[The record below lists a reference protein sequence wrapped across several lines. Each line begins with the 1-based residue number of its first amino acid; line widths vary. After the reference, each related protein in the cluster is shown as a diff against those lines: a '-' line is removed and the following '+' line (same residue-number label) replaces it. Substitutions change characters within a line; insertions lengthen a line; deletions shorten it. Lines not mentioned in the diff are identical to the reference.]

1 MTTKLKSSRRSMLAC
16 CTGQIAFLVFHLVGP
31 SMPAPPS
38 FHPLTLI
45 HCCIEITSVMVCCS
59 TTTDPNLFCGLPTGL
74 GDIWC
79 MTKCKVP
86 MFWNVWGFTLPDQ
99 LFWLVRF
106 SNSILVINKNCQPI
120 GEPDYT
126 RGLRLWPDKP
136 ARTGFLL
143 ILLCLPAWSCCRCCV
158 ANQIS
163 TRLSRVL
170 KNTPKSKSISFYSK
184 ELNRIS
190 SIICIWLIPPNK
202 RRQKIHDISNDIV
215 FVVQGKACNSATVQ

>member
-1 MTTKLKSSRRSMLAC
+1 MSHLTLLEQLFTFTHMLHFYLCGIFCPHMLWYVIITLKSLQLGMQVSWDLHVLSTSSTPTRPPTMTTKLKSSRRSMLAC

-45 HCCIEITSVMVCCS
+45 HCCIEITSVMVCCFA
-59 TTTDPNLFCGLPTGL
+59 TTDPNLFCGLPTGL

-106 SNSILVINKNCQPI
+106 SNSILVINKNCQ
-120 GEPDYT
+120 
-126 RGLRLWPDKP
+126 
-136 ARTGFLL
+136 LL
-143 ILLCLPAWSCCRCCV
+143 ELV
-158 ANQIS
+158 
-163 TRLSRVL
+163 
-170 KNTPKSKSISFYSK
+170 SF
-184 ELNRIS
+184 
-190 SIICIWLIPPNK
+190 
-202 RRQKIHDISNDIV
+202 
-215 FVVQGKACNSATVQ
+215 